1 MADTQTNRAKSR
13 TPKLSHK
20 ERKAAQAAA
29 ARRAQLQWWIL
40 GGVLAIGVVVTII
53 LIRVPHSPIP
63 KSYLILKKIP

>member
-53 LIRVPHSPIP
+53 LISVYTEGSLPTQVSG
-63 KSYLILKKIP
+63 